1 MNTVQ
6 SKVNVEFILLIVCAV
21 LIQGCSQIN
30 QVKDVKDGPGRELDV
45 SSIPDA
51 IPRMEPI
58 TVAGNKNPYT
68 VFGKTYHLLPS
79 AEKYRQVGIASWY
92 GKKFHGN
99 PTSNGEIYDM
109 YAMTGAH
116 KTLPIPSYVRVTNL
130 ENNRSI
136 VIRINDRGPF
146 QRERIIDLSYVGAL
160 KLGFAD
166 QGTARVKVQAIR
178 PETKLNGQPV
188 ELDTQI
194 QPQPETRRKIV
205 DLPKLPRGG
214 VFLQIGA
221 FIERSGAEILKEKI
235 QPLTSLPIEVLQ
247 YKDLFKV
254 KIGPIRN
261 NDRLTMLQKKVNKK
275 FGIAPFILWP

>member
-21 LIQGCSQIN
+21 LIQGCSQIK
-30 QVKDVKDGPGRELDV
+30 QVEGVKDGPGRELDV

-51 IPRMEPI
+51 IPRSEPI

-92 GKKFHGN
+92 GTKFHGN

-146 QRERIIDLSYVGAL
+146 HRDRIIDLSYVGAL

-166 QGTARVKVQAIR
+166 QGTARVEVQALR
-178 PETKLNGQPV
+178 PETKPNGQLV
-188 ELDTQI
+188 ELETQI
-194 QPQPETRRKIV
+194 QPQPQARRKIV
-205 DLPKLPRGG
+205 DLPELPRGG

-235 QPLTSLPIEVLQ
+235 QPLTSLSIEVLQ
-247 YKDLFKV
+247 HKNLFKV

-261 NDRLTMLQKKVNKK
+261 SDRLTMLKKTVNEK
-275 FGIAPFILWP
+275 FGIASFILWP

>member
-6 SKVNVEFILLIVCAV
+6 SKINVEFILLIVCVV
-21 LIQGCSQIN
+21 LIQGCSQIK
-30 QVKDVKDGPGRELDV
+30 QVEGVKDGPGRELDV

-51 IPRMEPI
+51 IPRIEPV

-92 GKKFHGN
+92 GTKFHGN

-146 QRERIIDLSYVGAL
+146 HRDRIIDLSYVGAL

-166 QGTARVKVQAIR
+166 QGTARVEVQALR
-178 PETKLNGQPV
+178 PETKPNGQLV

-194 QPQPETRRKIV
+194 QPQSEARGKIL
-205 DLPKLPRGG
+205 DLRELPRGG

-235 QPLTSLPIEVLQ
+235 QPLTSLSIEVLQ
-247 YKDLFKV
+247 HKNLFKV

-261 NDRLTMLQKKVNKK
+261 SDRLTMLQKKVNEK
-275 FGIAPFILWP
+275 FGIASFILWP

>member
-51 IPRMEPI
+51 IPRSEPI

-92 GKKFHGN
+92 GTKFHGN

-146 QRERIIDLSYVGAL
+146 HRDRIIDLSYVGAL

-166 QGTARVKVQAIR
+166 QGTARVEVQALR
-178 PETKLNGQPV
+178 PETKPNGQLV
-188 ELDTQI
+188 ELETQI
-194 QPQPETRRKIV
+194 QPQPQARRKIV
-205 DLPKLPRGG
+205 DLPELPRGG

-235 QPLTSLPIEVLQ
+235 QPLTSLSIEVLQ
-247 YKDLFKV
+247 HKNLFKV

-261 NDRLTMLQKKVNKK
+261 SDRLTMLKKTVNEK
-275 FGIAPFILWP
+275 FGIASFILWP

>member
-6 SKVNVEFILLIVCAV
+6 SKVTAKFIVLLFLAV
-21 LIQGCSQIN
+21 LIQGCSQVN
-30 QVKDVKDGPGRELDV
+30 HLNEVQDGPGRKLDA

-51 IPRMEPI
+51 IPKTEPI
-58 TVAGNKNPYT
+58 TKAGNKSPYT

-79 AEKYRQVGIASWY
+79 AEKYQQIGIASWY
-92 GKKFHGN
+92 GTKFHGN
-99 PTSNGEIYDM
+99 FTSNGEIYDM

-146 QRERIIDLSYVGAL
+146 HSDRIIDVSYVAAL

-166 QGTARVKVQAIR
+166 QGTTQVEVQSLTAEPNLKLVEFDLRNQNHSENQRKVPDR
-178 PETKLNGQPV
+178 P
-188 ELDTQI
+188 I
-194 QPQPETRRKIV
+194 
-205 DLPKLPRGG
+205 LPLGG
-214 VFLQIGA
+214 VFLQVGA
-221 FIERSGAEILKEKI
+221 FLERTGAELLREKI
-235 QPLTSLPIEVLQ
+235 QPLTSLSIEVLQ
-247 YKDLFKV
+247 HKTLFKV

-261 NDRLTMLQKKVNKK
+261 SNRLQMLQKRIDEK
-275 FGIAPFILWP
+275 FGIASFILWP

>member
-6 SKVNVEFILLIVCAV
+6 SKVTAEFIVLLFLAV
-21 LIQGCSQIN
+21 LIQGCSQVN
-30 QVKDVKDGPGRELDV
+30 QVNEVQDGPGRILDA

-51 IPRMEPI
+51 IPKTEPI
-58 TVAGNKNPYT
+58 TKAGNKSPYT

-79 AEKYRQVGIASWY
+79 AEKYQQIGIASWY
-92 GKKFHGN
+92 GTKFHGN
-99 PTSNGEIYDM
+99 FTSNGEIYDM

-146 QRERIIDLSYVGAL
+146 HSDRIIDVSYVAAL

-166 QGTARVKVQAIR
+166 QGTTQVEVQSLTAEPNLELVEFDLRDQNLSESQRKV
-178 PETKLNGQPV
+178 P
-188 ELDTQI
+188 
-194 QPQPETRRKIV
+194 
-205 DLPKLPRGG
+205 DLLILPLGG
-214 VFLQIGA
+214 VFLQVGA
-221 FIERSGAEILKEKI
+221 FLERKGAELLREKI
-235 QPLTSLPIEVLQ
+235 RPLTSLSIEVLQ
-247 YKDLFKV
+247 HKTLFKV

-261 NDRLTMLQKKVNKK
+261 SNRLQMLQKRIDEK
-275 FGIAPFILWP
+275 FGITSFILWP

>member
-6 SKVNVEFILLIVCAV
+6 SKINVEFILLIVCVV
-21 LIQGCSQIN
+21 LIQGCSQIK
-30 QVKDVKDGPGRELDV
+30 QVEGVKDGPGRELDV

-51 IPRMEPI
+51 IPRIEPL

-92 GKKFHGN
+92 GTKFHGN

-146 QRERIIDLSYVGAL
+146 HRDRIIDLSYVGAL

-166 QGTARVKVQAIR
+166 QGTARVEVQALR
-178 PETKLNGQPV
+178 PETKPNGQLV

-194 QPQPETRRKIV
+194 QPQSEARGKIL
-205 DLPKLPRGG
+205 DLRELPRGG

-235 QPLTSLPIEVLQ
+235 QPLTSLSIEVLQ
-247 YKDLFKV
+247 HKNLFKV

-261 NDRLTMLQKKVNKK
+261 SDRLTMLQKKVNEK
-275 FGIAPFILWP
+275 FGIASFILWP

>member
-6 SKVNVEFILLIVCAV
+6 SKVTAEFIVLLFLAV
-21 LIQGCSQIN
+21 LIQGCSQVN
-30 QVKDVKDGPGRELDV
+30 QVNEVQDGPGRKLDA

-51 IPRMEPI
+51 IPKTEPI
-58 TVAGNKNPYT
+58 TKAGNKSPYT

-79 AEKYRQVGIASWY
+79 AEKYQQIGIASWY
-92 GKKFHGN
+92 GTKFHGN
-99 PTSNGEIYDM
+99 FTSNGEIYDM

-146 QRERIIDLSYVGAL
+146 HSDRIIDVSYVAAL

-166 QGTARVKVQAIR
+166 QGTTQVEVQSLTAE
-178 PETKLNGQPV
+178 PN
-188 ELDTQI
+188 
-194 QPQPETRRKIV
+194 
-205 DLPKLPRGG
+205 PKLVEPDLHDQNLSRNQRKVHRLPILPLGG
-214 VFLQIGA
+214 VFLQVGA
-221 FIERSGAEILKEKI
+221 FLERTGAELLKEKI
-235 QPLTSLPIEVLQ
+235 QPLTSLSIEVLQ
-247 YKDLFKV
+247 HKTLFKV

-261 NDRLTMLQKKVNKK
+261 SNRLQMLQKRIDEK
-275 FGIAPFILWP
+275 FGITSFILWP

>member
-30 QVKDVKDGPGRELDV
+30 QVEGVKDGPGRELDV

-51 IPRMEPI
+51 IPRIEPI

-92 GKKFHGN
+92 GTKFHGN

-146 QRERIIDLSYVGAL
+146 HRDRIIDLSYVGAL

-166 QGTARVKVQAIR
+166 QGTARVEVQALR
-178 PETKLNGQPV
+178 PETKLNGQLI

-194 QPQPETRRKIV
+194 QPQPEARRKIV
-205 DLPKLPRGG
+205 DLPELPRGG

-235 QPLTSLPIEVLQ
+235 QPLTSLSIEVLQ
-247 YKDLFKV
+247 HKNLFKV

-261 NDRLTMLQKKVNKK
+261 SDRLTMLQKKVNEK
-275 FGIAPFILWP
+275 FGIASFILWP

>member
-6 SKVNVEFILLIVCAV
+6 SKVNAEFIVLLFLAV
-21 LIQGCSQIN
+21 LIQGCSQVN
-30 QVKDVKDGPGRELDV
+30 QVNEVQDGPGRKLDA

-51 IPRMEPI
+51 IPKTEPI
-58 TVAGNKNPYT
+58 TKAGNKSPYT

-79 AEKYRQVGIASWY
+79 AEKYQQIGIASWY
-92 GKKFHGN
+92 GTKFHGN
-99 PTSNGEIYDM
+99 FTSNGEIYDM

-146 QRERIIDLSYVGAL
+146 HSDRIIDVSYVAAL

-166 QGTARVKVQAIR
+166 QGTTQVEVQSLTAEPNLELVEFDLRDQNLSENQRKVPHR
-178 PETKLNGQPV
+178 P
-188 ELDTQI
+188 I
-194 QPQPETRRKIV
+194 
-205 DLPKLPRGG
+205 LPLGG
-214 VFLQIGA
+214 VFLQVGA
-221 FIERSGAEILKEKI
+221 FLERTGAELLREKI
-235 QPLTSLPIEVLQ
+235 QPLTSLSIEVLQ
-247 YKDLFKV
+247 HKTLFKV

-261 NDRLTMLQKKVNKK
+261 SNRLQMLQKRIDEK
-275 FGIAPFILWP
+275 FGIASFILWP

>member
-21 LIQGCSQIN
+21 LIQGCSQIK
-30 QVKDVKDGPGRELDV
+30 QVEGVKDGPGRELDV

-51 IPRMEPI
+51 IPRIEPI

-92 GKKFHGN
+92 GTKFHGN

-146 QRERIIDLSYVGAL
+146 HRDRIIDLSYVGAL

-166 QGTARVKVQAIR
+166 QGTARVEVQALR
-178 PETKLNGQPV
+178 PETKPNGQLV
-188 ELDTQI
+188 DLETQI
-194 QPQPETRRKIV
+194 QPQPEARRKIV
-205 DLPKLPRGG
+205 DLPELPRGG

-235 QPLTSLPIEVLQ
+235 QPLTSLSIEVLQ
-247 YKDLFKV
+247 HKNLFKV

-261 NDRLTMLQKKVNKK
+261 SDRLTMLQKKVNEK
-275 FGIAPFILWP
+275 FGIASFILWP

>member
-146 QRERIIDLSYVGAL
+146 HRDRIIDLSYVGAL

-166 QGTARVKVQAIR
+166 QGTARVKVQALM
-178 PETKLNGQPV
+178 PETKLNGQLV

-194 QPQPETRRKIV
+194 QPQSEARRKIV

-247 YKDLFKV
+247 YKNLFKV

-261 NDRLTMLQKKVNKK
+261 NDRLTMLQKKVNEK

>member
-6 SKVNVEFILLIVCAV
+6 SKVTVKFIVLLFLAV
-21 LIQGCSQIN
+21 LIQGCSQVN
-30 QVKDVKDGPGRELDV
+30 QVNEVQDGPGRKLDA

-51 IPRMEPI
+51 IPKTEPI
-58 TVAGNKNPYT
+58 TKAGNKSPYT

-79 AEKYRQVGIASWY
+79 ADKYQQIGIASWY
-92 GKKFHGN
+92 GTKFHGN
-99 PTSNGEIYDM
+99 FTSNGEIYDM

-146 QRERIIDLSYVGAL
+146 HSDRIIDVSYVAAL

-166 QGTARVKVQAIR
+166 KGTTQVEVQSLTAEPNLELVKFDLRDQNLSENQRQVPGRAI
-178 PETKLNGQPV
+178 
-188 ELDTQI
+188 
-194 QPQPETRRKIV
+194 
-205 DLPKLPRGG
+205 LPLGG
-214 VFLQIGA
+214 VFLQVGA
-221 FIERSGAEILKEKI
+221 FLERTGAELLREKI
-235 QPLTSLPIEVLQ
+235 QPLTSLSIEVLQ
-247 YKDLFKV
+247 HKTLFKV

-261 NDRLTMLQKKVNKK
+261 SNRLQMLQKRIDEK
-275 FGIAPFILWP
+275 FGIASFILWP